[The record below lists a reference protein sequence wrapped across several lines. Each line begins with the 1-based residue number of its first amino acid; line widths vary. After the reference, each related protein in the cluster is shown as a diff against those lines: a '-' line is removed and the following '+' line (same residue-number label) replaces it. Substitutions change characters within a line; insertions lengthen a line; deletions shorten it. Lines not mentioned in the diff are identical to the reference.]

1 MTYSFDTELAQKLG
15 VNEAILLQNIVFWLL
30 KNKANGSNY
39 YDGRYW
45 TYNSHKAFKELF
57 PFWTENQIRRILE
70 SLFEK
75 GVILKGDYN
84 SSPYDKTKWYALSD
98 KYAYLIGLN
107 SQSDMA
113 NLPDGDDEN
122 ARCLIGTD
130 SKLTDIKPDSKQ
142 QIINTDSSNT
152 QKEQL
157 PYKEIIDYLNL
168 KLGSK
173 YKHDSQET
181 RKHIRARFNQGFT
194 LKDFYTVI
202 DKKVLLWGKDLK
214 MQAFLRPE
222 TLFSPKF
229 ESYLNEVVT
238 QAKALQAQGVLSES
252 GAKTMSVAEEWA
264 REMEVRQNG

>member
-30 KNKANGSNY
+30 KNKANNSNY

-122 ARCLIGTD
+122 AGCLIGTD
-130 SKLTDIKPDSKQ
+130 SKQQIVNTDSKQ
-142 QIINTDSSNT
+142 QIVNTDSKLLIAAEVIS
-152 QKEQL
+152 
-157 PYKEIIDYLNL
+157 YLNEKTGANYKTTTPKTIRLIKDRL
-168 KLGSK
+168 K
-173 YKHDSQET
+173 E
-181 RKHIRARFNQGFT
+181 GFT

-214 MQAFLRPE
+214 MQAYLRPE

-264 REMEVRQNG
+264 REMEVRQNA

>member
-98 KYAYLIGLN
+98 NYAYLIGLN

-122 ARCLIGTD
+122 AGCLIGTD

-142 QIINTDSSNT
+142 QIVNTDSNT

-194 LKDFYTVI
+194 LEDFFTVI

-264 REMEVRQNG
+264 REMEVRQNA

>member
-30 KNKANGSNY
+30 KNKANNSNY

-130 SKLTDIKPDSKQ
+130 SKQ
-142 QIINTDSSNT
+142 QIINTDMQNT
-152 QKEQL
+152 L
-157 PYKEIIDYLNL
+157 PKGSFSFSLSRDTHYDNLSAEYKVNL
-168 KLGSK
+168 KAAIEALGLSLSHDDFVAALQSKSSYK
-173 YKHDSQET
+173 YKNFLLAYKNWAKKD
-181 RKHIRARFNQGFT
+181 FNQGKQQSGVDRNR
-194 LKDFYTVI
+194 LNQKNY
-202 DKKVLLWGKDLK
+202 KEGDLSDR
-214 MQAFLRPE
+214 F
-222 TLFSPKF
+222 
-229 ESYLNEVVT
+229 
-238 QAKALQAQGVLSES
+238 
-252 GAKTMSVAEEWA
+252 
-264 REMEVRQNG
+264 

>member
-1 MTYSFDTELAQKLG
+1 MTYSFDTGLAQKLG

-122 ARCLIGTD
+122 AGCLIGTD

-142 QIINTDSSNT
+142 QIVNTDIQNT
-152 QKEQL
+152 L
-157 PYKEIIDYLNL
+157 PKGSFSFSLSKDTHYDSLSAEYKANL
-168 KLGSK
+168 KAEIESLGLRLSHDDFVTALQSKSSYK
-173 YKHDSQET
+173 YKNFLLAY
-181 RKHIRARFNQGFT
+181 KNWAK
-194 LKDFYTVI
+194 KDFNKGTRTTKYDGMVENGQISKEVANTM
-202 DKKVLLWGKDLK
+202 DVLDRMKW
-214 MQAFLRPE
+214 
-222 TLFSPKF
+222 
-229 ESYLNEVVT
+229 
-238 QAKALQAQGVLSES
+238 
-252 GAKTMSVAEEWA
+252 
-264 REMEVRQNG
+264 

>member
-113 NLPDGDDEN
+113 NLPDGDGEN
-122 ARCLIGTD
+122 AGCLIGTD

-142 QIINTDSSNT
+142 QIVNTDMQSTSPKGSFSFSLSKDTHFDNLSDEY
-152 QKEQL
+152 KNALRIKIEALGMGL
-157 PYKEIIDYLNL
+157 PYQAFVEALQAKASY
-168 KLGSK
+168 K
-173 YKHDSQET
+173 YKNFLLAYKNWAKKD
-181 RKHIRARFNQGFT
+181 FNQGKQQAGADRNR
-194 LKDFYTVI
+194 LNQKAY
-202 DKKVLLWGKDLK
+202 KEGDLSDE
-214 MQAFLRPE
+214 F
-222 TLFSPKF
+222 
-229 ESYLNEVVT
+229 
-238 QAKALQAQGVLSES
+238 
-252 GAKTMSVAEEWA
+252 
-264 REMEVRQNG
+264 

>member
-122 ARCLIGTD
+122 AGCLIGTD

-142 QIINTDSSNT
+142 QIVNTEIV
-152 QKEQL
+152 EQ
-157 PYKEIIDYLNL
+157 IISYLNSKTGTRYKSNNKGTIRLIKARL
-168 KLGSK
+168 K
-173 YKHDSQET
+173 E
-181 RKHIRARFNQGFT
+181 GFT
-194 LKDFYTVI
+194 LDDFYTVI
-202 DKKVLLWGKDLK
+202 DKKVLLWGKDIK
-214 MQAFLRPE
+214 MQAYLRPE
-222 TLFSPKF
+222 TLFGNKF
-229 ESYLNEVVT
+229 ESYLNEVVS
-238 QAKALQAQGVLSES
+238 QGKILQAQGVVSEA
-252 GAKTMSVAEEWA
+252 GAKGIDLMQEWLN
-264 REMEVRQNG
+264 ERQ